1 MGFIRI
7 YTLEFKVRKMK
18 VVKVDPDNPEKSK
31 MVMIREVLSAGGTVV
46 YPTDTVYGLGA
57 NIFQEEAVL
66 NVYHIKKRSLNKPI
80 SVCVSKI
87 EDIKQLAHLNPHA
100 ENIMQKILP
109 GPYTLILN
117 KKGSIPSQIT
127 AGMDKIG
134 IRIPD
139 NVICRD
145 ISREFPITTT
155 SANLSGHPSP
165 KSAQEAQ
172 QELGENPDI
181 IIDSGPCPGG
191 ISSTVMDLTVTPPR
205 IIREGAG
212 MGKLRKFLE

>member
-1 MGFIRI
+1 
-7 YTLEFKVRKMK
+7 MK
-18 VVKVDPDNPEKSK
+18 LIKVDPENPEKKK

-57 NIFQEEAVL
+57 NIFQEKSVL
-66 NVYHIKKRSLNKPI
+66 NVYHMKKRSLNKPI

-87 EDIKQLAHLNPHA
+87 EDIKQVAHLNSPV
-100 ENIMQKILP
+100 EKIIKKILP
-109 GPYTLILN
+109 GSYTLILN
-117 KKGSIPSQIT
+117 KKETVPSQIT

-134 IRIPD
+134 VRIPD
-139 NVICRD
+139 NAICRE

-172 QELGENPDI
+172 QELDDNPDI
-181 IIDSGPCPGG
+181 IIDSGPCSRG
-191 ISSTVMDLTVTPPR
+191 ISSTVVDLTVTPPR
-205 IIREGAG
+205 IVREGAG
-212 MGKLRKFLE
+212 MGKLRQFMDNNGV